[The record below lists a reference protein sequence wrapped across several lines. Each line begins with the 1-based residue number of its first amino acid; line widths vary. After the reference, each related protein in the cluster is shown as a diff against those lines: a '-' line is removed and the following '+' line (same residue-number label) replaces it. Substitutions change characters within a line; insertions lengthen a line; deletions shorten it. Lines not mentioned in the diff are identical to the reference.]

1 MVSKGILIGGAAAG
15 VITITISILF
25 SIYISGFNSAQA
37 KDENVARL
45 AADID
50 SSSSAGTT

>member
-15 VITITISILF
+15 VITITISILL